1 MTRGEIIAERFREW
15 QEQLTG
21 VEICAVSK
29 TMPPEDVNA
38 VIAAGARHIGENRVQ
53 ELLEKLPHLQTG
65 PQIHLIGRLQVNKV
79 KYLPGKVDLIQSV
92 DRAELVR
99 EIEKRFG
106 GANLTARV
114 LLQVSPAGE
123 PQKGGAA
130 PEELFALAQ
139 ECAECPHVRV
149 EGLMAVMPAAE
160 DAQSLRPYFKRMR
173 NLYEELGRANLPG
186 VKMEI
191 LSMGMSGDC
200 RIAAE
205 EGANMVRIGR
215 GIFGARQ

>member
-1 MTRGEIIAERFREW
+1 M
-15 QEQLTG
+15 
-21 VEICAVSK
+21 
-29 TMPPEDVNA
+29 
-38 VIAAGARHIGENRVQ
+38 
-53 ELLEKLPHLQTG
+53 QTG

-139 ECAECPHVRV
+139 ECA
-149 EGLMAVMPAAE
+149 
-160 DAQSLRPYFKRMR
+160 
-173 NLYEELGRANLPG
+173 
-186 VKMEI
+186 
-191 LSMGMSGDC
+191 
-200 RIAAE
+200 
-205 EGANMVRIGR
+205 
-215 GIFGARQ
+215 

>member
-15 QEQLTG
+15 QEQLKG

-106 GANLTARV
+106 G
-114 LLQVSPAGE
+114 
-123 PQKGGAA
+123 
-130 PEELFALAQ
+130 
-139 ECAECPHVRV
+139 
-149 EGLMAVMPAAE
+149 
-160 DAQSLRPYFKRMR
+160 
-173 NLYEELGRANLPG
+173 
-186 VKMEI
+186 
-191 LSMGMSGDC
+191 
-200 RIAAE
+200 RI
-205 EGANMVRIGR
+205 
-215 GIFGARQ
+215 